1 MVLDSHREDAES
13 AERRGTETG
22 MAELAI
28 NELSEKTIGAAIE
41 VHRAL
46 GPGLLESAYEE
57 CLCRE
62 LSIQQIDF
70 QRQYALPVEY
80 KGVKL
85 GCGYVIDIFVEERL
99 ILELKAV
106 GKVTDLHKAQL
117 MTYMKLSDCKLGL
130 LINFNVS
137 RLVDG
142 INRLSLGAPNL

>member
-1 MVLDSHREDAES
+1 M
-13 AERRGTETG
+13 G
-22 MAELAI
+22 ELAI
-28 NELSEKTIGAAIE
+28 NELSGKVIGAAIE

-62 LSIQQIDF
+62 LSIREIRF

-85 GCGYVIDIFVEERL
+85 DCSYMIDILVDRKL

-117 MTYMKLSDCKLGL
+117 MTYMKLLDCKLGL

-142 INRLSLGAPNL
+142 IDRLSLGAPNLQ